1 MPGIVNFNSSYTSL
15 RYGKD
20 RPFGGSSNQ
29 PYIDQRDFKAIKRS
43 QVGRTGGPDVILRG
57 GTLLPRRIGNDVS
70 RLTQMFFDFKTIGG
84 PLFIAKENLL
94 SRTSVPRDGSWDGEN
109 FKSEPLNN
117 GVYLPTSTLLQAAAN
132 PFGVHLNKQG
142 IDPFKGIGKN
152 GGGIFELFGGSDPLG
167 QPTYTELTSPKND
180 IRTNISNY
188 KSKLVELTNN
198 KLFTS
203 DTILFS
209 YQGGPQSNLGIGK
222 TQIRRYVNS
231 NNWDQDP
238 RFDTEYTS
246 MIYPDIE
253 DLADFN
259 RDKRGSDSIID
270 FRRAPFNTST
280 KSLNYRRPEERI
292 EGRVNLGNPGKKK
305 PLRDLDYQKGL
316 GEALDK
322 LTALPLYK
330 GFGPITDPVKNDL
343 VKFRIGIIDNNSPS
357 KKTYI
362 HFRAF
367 LDDLQ
372 DSYTAEWNP
381 EKYMGRGEEFYKY
394 QGFTRTVN
402 LAWTIA
408 AQSKD
413 ELIPMY
419 QKLNYL
425 ASSLTPDY
433 SSIGYMGG
441 NLATLTL
448 GGWFYEQPGIITNL
462 NLSVPQESPWEI
474 AIPSSGGNDT
484 TASGIKTDKNVKE
497 LPHIVQVTGFQFIPI
512 HEFVPRVQ
520 KNKYDGEDGK
530 ISAFGKERYLA
541 LSTGAKEGGG
551 NNNYGDA
558 LGKKVNGAENYIPA
572 KNVN

>member
-94 SRTSVPRDGSWDGEN
+94 SRTSVPVDGSWDGKN
-109 FKSEPLNN
+109 FKSEPLNS

-142 IDPFKGIGKN
+142 IDPFKGIGKK

-167 QPTYTELTSPKND
+167 QPTYLELTTKPD
-180 IRTNISNY
+180 YR
-188 KSKLVELTNN
+188 SKLENLTVK
-198 KLFTS
+198 KLITGTS
-203 DTILFS
+203 DTILFE

-231 NNWDQDP
+231 NSWDQDP
-238 RFDTEYTS
+238 RFNKDYTALKYNE
-246 MIYPDIE
+246 I
-253 DLADFN
+253 DFLSDN
-259 RDKRGSDSIID
+259 SKPNRGSDNIID
-270 FRRAPFNTST
+270 FRNDPDLSDQSKT
-280 KSLNYRRPEERI
+280 KTLDYTQSKNRI
-292 EGRVNLGNPGKKK
+292 EQRVNLGNPGKKK

-330 GFGPITDPVKNDL
+330 GVGPIIDPVKNDL
-343 VKFRIGIIDNNSPS
+343 VKFRIGIIDNSTPS

-520 KNKYDGEDGK
+520 KNDYEGEDGK
-530 ISAFGKERYLA
+530 ISKFGKERYIA

>member
-94 SRTSVPRDGSWDGEN
+94 SRTSVPVDGSWDGKN
-109 FKSEPLNN
+109 FKSEPLNS

-142 IDPFKGIGKN
+142 IDPFKGIGKK

-167 QPTYTELTSPKND
+167 QPTYLELTTKPD
-180 IRTNISNY
+180 YR
-188 KSKLVELTNN
+188 SKLENLTVK
-198 KLFTS
+198 KLITGTS
-203 DTILFS
+203 DTILFE

-231 NNWDQDP
+231 NSWDQDP
-238 RFDTEYTS
+238 RFNKDYTALKYNE
-246 MIYPDIE
+246 I
-253 DLADFN
+253 DFLSDN
-259 RDKRGSDSIID
+259 SKPNRGSDNIID
-270 FRRAPFNTST
+270 FRNDPDLSDQSKT
-280 KSLNYRRPEERI
+280 KTLDYTQSKNRI
-292 EGRVNLGNPGKKK
+292 EQRVNLGNPGKKK

-330 GFGPITDPVKNDL
+330 GVGPIIDPVKNDL
-343 VKFRIGIIDNNSPS
+343 VKFRIGIIDNSTPS

-497 LPHIVQVTGFQFIPI
+497 LPHIVKVTGFQFIPI

-541 LSTGAKEGGG
+541 LSNGAKEGGG
-551 NNNYGDA
+551 TNNYGDA

>member
-94 SRTSVPRDGSWDGEN
+94 SRTSVPVDGSWDGKN
-109 FKSEPLNN
+109 FKSEPLNS

-167 QPTYTELTSPKND
+167 QPTYLELTTKPD
-180 IRTNISNY
+180 YR
-188 KSKLVELTNN
+188 SKLENLTVK
-198 KLFTS
+198 KLITGTS
-203 DTILFS
+203 DTILFE

-231 NNWDQDP
+231 NSWDQDP
-238 RFDTEYTS
+238 RFNKDYTALKYNE
-246 MIYPDIE
+246 I
-253 DLADFN
+253 DFLSDN
-259 RDKRGSDSIID
+259 SKPNRGSDNIID
-270 FRRAPFNTST
+270 FRNDPDLSDQSKT
-280 KSLNYRRPEERI
+280 KTLDYTQSKNRI
-292 EGRVNLGNPGKKK
+292 EQRVNLGNPGKKK

-330 GFGPITDPVKNDL
+330 GVGPIIDPVKNDL
-343 VKFRIGIIDNNSPS
+343 VKFRIGIIDNSTPS

-520 KNKYDGEDGK
+520 KNDYEGEDGK
-530 ISAFGKERYLA
+530 ISKFGKERYIA

-558 LGKKVNGAENYIPA
+558 SGKKVNGAENYIPA

>member
-94 SRTSVPRDGSWDGEN
+94 SRTSVPVDGSWDGKN
-109 FKSEPLNN
+109 FKSEPLNS

-142 IDPFKGIGKN
+142 IDPFKGIGKK

-167 QPTYTELTSPKND
+167 QPTYLELTTKPD
-180 IRTNISNY
+180 YR
-188 KSKLVELTNN
+188 SKLENLTVK
-198 KLFTS
+198 KLITGTS
-203 DTILFS
+203 DTILFE

-231 NNWDQDP
+231 NSWDQDP
-238 RFDTEYTS
+238 RFNKDYTALKYNE
-246 MIYPDIE
+246 I
-253 DLADFN
+253 DFLSDN
-259 RDKRGSDSIID
+259 SKPNRGSDNIID
-270 FRRAPFNTST
+270 FRNDPDLSDQSKT
-280 KSLNYRRPEERI
+280 KTLDYTQSKNRI
-292 EGRVNLGNPGKKK
+292 EQRVNLGNPGKKK

-330 GFGPITDPVKNDL
+330 GVGPIIDPVKNDL
-343 VKFRIGIIDNNSPS
+343 VKFRIGIIDNSTPS

-520 KNKYDGEDGK
+520 RNDYEGEDGK
-530 ISAFGKERYLA
+530 ISKFGKERYIA

>member
-94 SRTSVPRDGSWDGEN
+94 SRTSVPVDGSWDGKN
-109 FKSEPLNN
+109 FKSEPLNS

-167 QPTYTELTSPKND
+167 QPTYLELTTKPD
-180 IRTNISNY
+180 YR
-188 KSKLVELTNN
+188 SKLENLTVK
-198 KLFTS
+198 KLITGTS
-203 DTILFS
+203 DTILFE

-231 NNWDQDP
+231 NSWDQDP
-238 RFDTEYTS
+238 RFNKDYTALKYNE
-246 MIYPDIE
+246 I
-253 DLADFN
+253 DFLSDN
-259 RDKRGSDSIID
+259 SKPNRGSDNIID
-270 FRRAPFNTST
+270 FRNDPDLSDQSKT
-280 KSLNYRRPEERI
+280 KTLDYTQSKNRI
-292 EGRVNLGNPGKKK
+292 EQRVNLGNPGKKK

-330 GFGPITDPVKNDL
+330 GFGPITDPIKNDF

-520 KNKYDGEDGK
+520 KNDYEGEDGK
-530 ISAFGKERYLA
+530 ISKFGKERYIA

-558 LGKKVNGAENYIPA
+558 SGKKVNGAENYIPA

>member
-142 IDPFKGIGKN
+142 IDPFKGIGKK

-167 QPTYTELTSPKND
+167 QPTYLELTTKPD
-180 IRTNISNY
+180 YR
-188 KSKLVELTNN
+188 SKLENLTVK
-198 KLFTS
+198 KLITGTS
-203 DTILFS
+203 DAILFE

-231 NNWDQDP
+231 NSWDQDP
-238 RFDTEYTS
+238 RFNKDYTALKYNE
-246 MIYPDIE
+246 I
-253 DLADFN
+253 DFLSDN
-259 RDKRGSDSIID
+259 SKPNRGSDNIID
-270 FRRAPFNTST
+270 FRNDPDLSDQSKT
-280 KSLNYRRPEERI
+280 KTLDYTQSKNRI
-292 EGRVNLGNPGKKK
+292 EQRVNLGNPGKKK

-322 LTALPLYK
+322 ITALPLYK
-330 GFGPITDPVKNDL
+330 GVSPIIDPVKNDL
-343 VKFRIGIIDNNSPS
+343 VKFRIGIIDNSTPS

-381 EKYMGRGEEFYKY
+381 ERYMGRGEEFYKY

-520 KNKYDGEDGK
+520 KNDYEGVDGK
-530 ISAFGKERYLA
+530 ISAFGKERYIA
-541 LSTGAKEGGG
+541 LSNGAKEGGG
-551 NNNYGDA
+551 TNNYGDA

>member
-94 SRTSVPRDGSWDGEN
+94 SRTSVPVDGSWDGKN
-109 FKSEPLNN
+109 FKSEPLNS

-142 IDPFKGIGKN
+142 IDPFKGIGKK

-167 QPTYTELTSPKND
+167 QPTYLELTTKPD
-180 IRTNISNY
+180 YR
-188 KSKLVELTNN
+188 SKLENLTVK
-198 KLFTS
+198 KLITGTS
-203 DTILFS
+203 DTILFE

-231 NNWDQDP
+231 NSWDQDP
-238 RFDTEYTS
+238 RFNKDYTALKYNE
-246 MIYPDIE
+246 I
-253 DLADFN
+253 DFLSDN
-259 RDKRGSDSIID
+259 SKPNRGSDNIID
-270 FRRAPFNTST
+270 FRNDPDLSDQSKT
-280 KSLNYRRPEERI
+280 KTLDYTQSKNRI
-292 EGRVNLGNPGKKK
+292 EQRVNLGNPGKKK

-330 GFGPITDPVKNDL
+330 GVGPIIDPVKNDL

-497 LPHIVQVTGFQFIPI
+497 LPHIVKVTGFQFIPI

-541 LSTGAKEGGG
+541 LSNGAKEGGG
-551 NNNYGDA
+551 TNNYGDA

>member
-94 SRTSVPRDGSWDGEN
+94 SRTSVPVDGSWDGKN
-109 FKSEPLNN
+109 FKSEPLNS

-142 IDPFKGIGKN
+142 IDPFKGIGKK

-167 QPTYTELTSPKND
+167 QPTYLELTTKPD
-180 IRTNISNY
+180 YR
-188 KSKLVELTNN
+188 SKLENLTVK
-198 KLFTS
+198 KLITGTS
-203 DTILFS
+203 DTILFE

-231 NNWDQDP
+231 NSWDQDP
-238 RFDTEYTS
+238 RFNKDYTALKYNE
-246 MIYPDIE
+246 I
-253 DLADFN
+253 DFLSDN
-259 RDKRGSDSIID
+259 SKPNRGSDNIID
-270 FRRAPFNTST
+270 FRNDPDLSDQSKT
-280 KSLNYRRPEERI
+280 KTLDYTQSKNRI
-292 EGRVNLGNPGKKK
+292 EQRVNLGNPGKKK

-330 GFGPITDPVKNDL
+330 GVGPIIDPVKNDL
-343 VKFRIGIIDNNSPS
+343 VKFRIGIIDNSTPS

-520 KNKYDGEDGK
+520 KNDYEGEDGK
-530 ISAFGKERYLA
+530 ISKFGKERYIA

-551 NNNYGDA
+551 NNNY
-558 LGKKVNGAENYIPA
+558 
-572 KNVN
+572 

>member
-94 SRTSVPRDGSWDGEN
+94 SRTSVPVDGSWDGKN
-109 FKSEPLNN
+109 FKSEPLNS

-142 IDPFKGIGKN
+142 IDPFKGIGKK

-167 QPTYTELTSPKND
+167 QPTYLELTTKPD
-180 IRTNISNY
+180 YR
-188 KSKLVELTNN
+188 SKLENLTVK
-198 KLFTS
+198 KLITGTS
-203 DTILFS
+203 DTILFE

-231 NNWDQDP
+231 NSWDQDP
-238 RFDTEYTS
+238 RFNKDYTALKYNE
-246 MIYPDIE
+246 I
-253 DLADFN
+253 DFLSDN
-259 RDKRGSDSIID
+259 SKPNRGSDNIID
-270 FRRAPFNTST
+270 FRNDPDLSDQSKT
-280 KSLNYRRPEERI
+280 KTLDYTQSKNRI
-292 EGRVNLGNPGKKK
+292 EQRVNLGNPGKKK

-330 GFGPITDPVKNDL
+330 GVGPIIDPVKNDL
-343 VKFRIGIIDNNSPS
+343 VKFRIGIIDNSTPS

-520 KNKYDGEDGK
+520 KNDYEGEDGK
-530 ISAFGKERYLA
+530 ISKFGKERYIA

-558 LGKKVNGAENYIPA
+558 SGKKVNGAENYIPA